1 MKENPER
8 KFHAVAEL
16 FPLLEGEAFEELV
29 KDIER
34 NGLREA
40 ILVDAEGTIVDGRN
54 RYRACKAAGVE
65 PSYEEWR
72 GEGSLEEAS
81 LSLNLRRR
89 HLGESQRA
97 MVAARLAKRMET
109 EAVKRR
115 GRYQRQ
121 NPANLPGIES
131 GDSRTRAALRVNVSA
146 RLTAYAI
153 KVLRDGCEELVEAV
167 GNGKLAVSTAAGVSG
182 LPEAEQKRLV
192 EAGPKEALR
201 RVRELRGGRE
211 GAPELGRF
219 GVVAAGTGT
228 PASSAEAVTLLWVAT
243 AGIEEAVKV
252 LKARGFRYA
261 PEG

>member
-1 MKENPER
+1 MKEPER
-8 KFHAVAEL
+8 KFHEVAEL

-40 ILVDAEGTIVDGRN
+40 ILVDADGTIIDGRN
-54 RYRACKAAGVE
+54 RYRACKVAGVE
-65 PSYEEWR
+65 PRFEEWK

-89 HLGESQRA
+89 HLNESQRA
-97 MVAARLAKRMET
+97 LVAARLAIRMET

-115 GRYQRQ
+115 GRHQGQ
-121 NPANLPGIES
+121 NRANLPGIDF
-131 GDSRTRAALRVNVSA
+131 GDSRAKAALRINVSA
-146 RLTAYAI
+146 RLTSYAM
-153 KVLRDGCEELVEAV
+153 KVVRNGCAELVAV
-167 GNGKLAVSTAAGVSG
+167 VGKGKLAVSTAAGVAG

-201 RVRELRGGRE
+201 SVRELRGGRD

-219 GVVAAGTGT
+219 GVLAAKPGTL
-228 PASSAEAVTLLWVAT
+228 PSSMEAVTLLWVAT
-243 AGIEEAVKV
+243 AGIEAAVKA

>member
-16 FPLLEGEAFEELV
+16 FPLLEGEAFEDLV

-40 ILVDAEGTIVDGRN
+40 ILLDAEGSIVDGRN
-54 RYRACKAAGVE
+54 RYRACQVAGVE
-65 PSYEEWR
+65 PRYEEWK

-109 EAVKRR
+109 EAVRRR
-115 GRYQRQ
+115 GRHQGQ
-121 NPANLPGIES
+121 NRANLPGIEF
-131 GDSRTRAALRVNVSA
+131 GDSRAKAALRVNVSA
-146 RLTAYAI
+146 RLTSYAM

-167 GNGKLAVSTAAGVSG
+167 GNGKLAVSTAAAVAG

-201 RVRELRGGRE
+201 RVREMRGGRE
-211 GAPELGRF
+211 GAPELGKF
-219 GVVAAGTGT
+219 GVVAAERGTLAG
-228 PASSAEAVTLLWVAT
+228 SREAVTLLWVAT
-243 AGIEEAVKV
+243 AGIAAAVEA